1 MNSASYGAIIGI
13 DPFLMSRDD
22 LVAGRWTGHPW
33 QAREPVQGKMRPTD
47 GRSTV
52 QAPSTLVPNQSTHS
66 PMAYR
71 NSL

>member
-1 MNSASYGAIIGI
+1 MI
-13 DPFLMSRDD
+13 DYEKFQDRL
-22 LVAGRWTGHPW
+22 W

-52 QAPSTLVPNQSTHS
+52 QAPSTLVPNQSTHF